1 MTTFRPHQPSSNGQ
15 PVPRQQ
21 RIREVYHVLVEC
33 ADERE
38 QRRIYEEL
46 KAKGLKCRVLTL

>member
-1 MTTFRPHQPSSNGQ
+1 MTTFNPKQPSSDSPSRQ
-15 PVPRQQ
+15 PRV
-21 RIREVYHVLVEC
+21 RECYHLLVEC

-46 KAKGLKCRVLTL
+46 KARGLKCRVLTL